1 MSDQD
6 NEWDTENIEQMCSY
20 PWHEPVG
27 HDPSVDR
34 EMFRRWYEEELRKAK
49 EQAWEEGYDMGVDE
63 EKSVYW
69 DGKSLYPENPYRTES
84 EGL

>member
-1 MSDQD
+1 MSKRILITAVVKDAACFPRD
-6 NEWDTENIEQMCSY
+6 RLG
-20 PWHEPVG
+20 EPRAI
-27 HDPSVDR
+27 DR
-34 EMFRRWYEEELRKAK
+34 EAFDAWLANERRKAK
-49 EQAWEEGYDMGVDE
+49 AEAWEQGYDMGVEE